1 MSRLSPG
8 TVIVA
13 IFAVLFGLV
22 GAYAVRKSMQTPEK
36 ETPEPR
42 TSIVPVAS
50 IDLEPG
56 RRLTLGDVALL
67 RLTDEQIIEKGYPE
81 GYMTNPQQIIGRT
94 LRDPSKQGEV
104 FLTQQFYPEGLG
116 PSIAERLKPGFRAVT
131 VPIAAIGAVSGMATP
146 GSFVDVIFR
155 NAPSPGENLPATTI
169 TLLESVEVLAIGRDA
184 VPGSVPPSSVQQ
196 VTLAVTP
203 EQAAALNVVEN
214 RGQLALS
221 LRSPR
226 DQEYISNPIP
236 QTLHKLLGIQE
247 PTPTI
252 STEIYRR
259 GALSTKSFSSGPAPM
274 SQVTAMP
281 IRAPRTAPESQTVST
296 PAPVEPVPAATDS
309 QPITDT
315 IEATEVDPFAPAAE
329 ESPAEPQTEQ
339 VSPVENATEASAT
352 LAPPAT
358 PAAPATSAEA
368 APAPTPVTTPAQPL
382 LNSAAKTPVES
393 NVPELKAFPEA
404 TKTLPIPSAIP
415 VAPPTHP
422 TAILNPPVAQPVPSS
437 AVPASESQASRLRTP
452 STTREVPSLLNRQ
465 TTALAPSKIES
476 KFAVPT
482 IEKAERSAIDR
493 RVSRALSPV
502 TRQPNRVTAPAVGS
516 SNVD

>member
-67 RLTDEQIIEKGYPE
+67 RLTDEQIREKGYPE

-155 NAPSPGENLPATTI
+155 NEPRPEENLPATTI
-169 TLLESVEVLAIGRDA
+169 TLLESVEVLAIGLDA
-184 VPGSVPPSSVQQ
+184 VPGTVPPASVQQ

-221 LRSPR
+221 LRSPQ
-226 DQEYISNPIP
+226 DQEYISNPVP
-236 QTLHKLLGIQE
+236 QTLHKLLGIEE

-259 GALSTKSFSSGPAPM
+259 GAVSTKSFSTGPAPV

-281 IRAPRTAPESQTVST
+281 IRAPRTAPESQTVSAPAPAEAT
-296 PAPVEPVPAATDS
+296 PATTDAQPSEEPTSAA
-309 QPITDT
+309 Q
-315 IEATEVDPFAPAAE
+315 VDPFAPAAATE
-329 ESPAEPQTEQ
+329 PVAEPKTEQ
-339 VSPVENATEASAT
+339 AAPAQEPTEANATPVT
-352 LAPPAT
+352 
-358 PAAPATSAEA
+358 PATSAATETSA
-368 APAPTPVTTPAQPL
+368 ESAPATTPVQPV
-382 LNSAAKTPVES
+382 LNSAAMNPVES
-393 NVPELKAFPEA
+393 SIPELKAIPA
-404 TKTLPIPSAIP
+404 PTKAVPMPSAIP
-415 VAPPTHP
+415 VAQSAQP
-422 TAILNPPVAQPVPSS
+422 TAILNPPASEPVPSS
-437 AVPASESQASRLRTP
+437 VLPAGNSQAFDASQLRS
-452 STTREVPSLLNRQ
+452 STTTQAVPSLLNRQ
-465 TTALAPSKIES
+465 STVLPSSKFES
-476 KFAVPT
+476 KVSLPT
-482 IEKAERSAIDR
+482 VEKAERPFTDR
-493 RVSRALSPV
+493 RVSRATSPV
-502 TRQPNRVTAPAVGS
+502 PSNDVEWPAAGS
-516 SNVD
+516 ASVD